1 MSVDP
6 ERKHQPFEGESGNE
20 ENTSP
25 LIGAAFLRE
34 ILDLPDDAYEIVSK
48 SGEVFDIRFIE
59 AEDAEEISAIVQQ
72 NFDEAPSY
80 ANLTAEARQKYKQ
93 ANTPEGILETSSDA
107 RNIASLV
114 VRDKDGKVVG
124 YRVIR
129 KGVLREP
136 WKGYERGT
144 PVAEGRRMHIARGF
158 DGQGLGTELLRL
170 SERIATERGYT
181 MMVVNASGDSYHFFM
196 RAGYEVIAHEE
207 NPDLA
212 ADGVRANRTYL
223 GRELIKRD
231 VV

>member
-1 MSVDP
+1 MSDP
-6 ERKHQPFEGESGNE
+6 EKQHHSEGENGEQSLNV
-20 ENTSP
+20 P
-25 LIGAAFLRE
+25 LVEAAYLRD
-34 ILDLPDDAYEIVSK
+34 ILDLPAGAYEIVSK
-48 SGEVFDIRFIE
+48 SGEVFDVRFIE
-59 AEDAEEISAIVQQ
+59 AEDADEISTIVQQ

-80 ANLTAEARQKYKQ
+80 ANLTAEARQKYKE

-114 VRDKDGKVVG
+114 VRDKDGRVVG

-129 KGVLREP
+129 QGALREP
-136 WKGYERGT
+136 WRGYEPGT

-170 SERIATERGYT
+170 SEQIAMERGYK
-181 MMVVNASGDSYHFFM
+181 MMVVNSSGDSYHFFM

-231 VV
+231 IV